1 MERVYRVSNSLYIY
15 LFLLVLTALLLAF
28 EAFQRLRTGDTG
40 WGAFILVL
48 ALAWVGCAVA
58 VYLRWCRLR
67 IGIRSD
73 SLTVTGDGP
82 EKRLAWTDVERVR
95 EFRGPAY
102 QLALRGLL
110 PGPYLPHGLFRGET
124 VLALQ
129 VRGSSQLLFRQSL
142 IDSYGAFRQ
151 EVVRSLGRDVGVD
164 LHARWW
170 RLDDPTPIVSTD
182 DLKQPPPLLEGEIP
196 EFRRADVFRRR
207 QSLSRTDRAGGGG
220 YGR

>member
-1 MERVYRVSNSLYIY
+1 MERVYRISNSLYIY
-15 LFLLVLTALLLAF
+15 LFLLLLTALLLGF
-28 EAFQRLRTGDTG
+28 EAIQRLRTGDAG
-40 WGAFILVL
+40 WGSFVLFL
-48 ALAWVGCAVA
+48 ALVWIGCAVA

-73 SLTVTGDGP
+73 SLTVQGDGP
-82 EKRLAWTDVERVR
+82 EKRLAWTDVDRVR
-95 EFRGPAY
+95 EFSGPAY

-124 VLALQ
+124 VLALD
-129 VRGSSQLLFRQSL
+129 VRASTQLLFRRSL

-151 EVVRSLGRDVGVD
+151 EVIRSLGREVGVD

-170 RLDDPTPIVSTD
+170 RMDDPTPLVRPD
-182 DLKQPPPLLEGEIP
+182 DLEPPPLPEGEIP

-207 QSLSRTDRAGGGG
+207 PPPTRMDRAGGGG
-220 YGR
+220 FGR